1 MFATDI
7 ERLEQLVTGRDV
19 PLFDIDIE
27 RARSAITAVIE
38 GRRVLV
44 VGGGGS
50 IGSITTKILFEFK
63 PAAVHVVDQ
72 SENYL
77 AELVREIRSQPRRV
91 RGVDFRT
98 FPLDYGSP
106 IMQRLLADMEHYDFV
121 LNFAAIKHVRSEKD
135 VYSLLQMIDTN
146 LVKHA
151 RLKRWLKAFGHA
163 DAYFAVSTD
172 KAANPTSL
180 MGASKRLMEDLIFDV
195 DPIEGQRVTSARF
208 ANVAFSNGSLL
219 QSWVQRL
226 IHRQPL
232 AAPRATRRYF
242 MSHREA
248 GQLCIL
254 AAFQAP
260 HAHVLFPRLDP
271 QSELKLLEG
280 VAGSVIEAYGLKPE
294 YFDEESHACLS
305 LDRLAVEGRWP
316 IVLTP
321 LDTSG
326 EKPYEEFVGYGECEV
341 EIGLKAIGAIR
352 HRRSRA
358 VEKDRFTQLS
368 RLCETFPT
376 EVTKEEIV
384 ELVRSAITTF
394 HHVETGRNLDQRF

>member
-1 MFATDI
+1 
-7 ERLEQLVTGRDV
+7 
-19 PLFDIDIE
+19 
-27 RARSAITAVIE
+27 
-38 GRRVLV
+38 
-44 VGGGGS
+44 
-50 IGSITTKILFEFK
+50 
-63 PAAVHVVDQ
+63 
-72 SENYL
+72 
-77 AELVREIRSQPRRV
+77 
-91 RGVDFRT
+91 
-98 FPLDYGSP
+98 
-106 IMQRLLADMEHYDFV
+106 
-121 LNFAAIKHVRSEKD
+121 
-135 VYSLLQMIDTN
+135 MIDTN

-242 MSHREA
+242 VSHREA

-271 QSELKLLEG
+271 QSELKLLEN

-305 LDRLAVEGRWP
+305 LERLAGEGRWP
-316 IVLTP
+316 ILLTP

-326 EKPYEEFVGYGECEV
+326 EKPFEEFVGYGECEV
-341 EIGLKAIGAIR
+341 DIGLKAIGAIR
-352 HRRSRA
+352 HRGNQ
-358 VEKDRFTQLS
+358 VVGKEFFTQLS
-368 RLCETFPT
+368 KLYETFPT
-376 EVTKEEIV
+376 EATKEEIV
-384 ELVRSAITTF
+384 ELVRDAIPTF

>member
-27 RARSAITAVIE
+27 RARSAIAAVID
-38 GRRVLV
+38 GKRILV

-195 DPIEGQRVTSARF
+195 DPIEGPARNLGPVRQRCLF
-208 ANVAFSNGSLL
+208 E
-219 QSWVQRL
+219 
-226 IHRQPL
+226 RQPAPKL
-232 AAPRATRRYF
+232 GAAPHPPSATCRATRDPALLRITPRGGSA
-242 MSHREA
+242 MHTR
-248 GQLCIL
+248 G
-254 AAFQAP
+254 
-260 HAHVLFPRLDP
+260 FP
-271 QSELKLLEG
+271 ST
-280 VAGSVIEAYGLKPE
+280 
-294 YFDEESHACLS
+294 ACPCS
-305 LDRLAVEGRWP
+305 FSPA
-316 IVLTP
+316 
-321 LDTSG
+321 
-326 EKPYEEFVGYGECEV
+326 
-341 EIGLKAIGAIR
+341 
-352 HRRSRA
+352 
-358 VEKDRFTQLS
+358 
-368 RLCETFPT
+368 
-376 EVTKEEIV
+376 
-384 ELVRSAITTF
+384 
-394 HHVETGRNLDQRF
+394 